1 MNGQNRKSIDDIINA
16 SDIAELLS
24 DSLQIRNSR
33 GYVSEFEDRPFIYED
48 YLKEARGQG
57 KRIKDD
63 DDARI
68 DYYISRIQ
76 GTPEEEKMA
85 GHIRS
90 WMRKGDENRARPI
103 SRETVE
109 LLRNRANTLID
120 RDELLEDDRF
130 HERLYQDELTNPMNP
145 NYHMQEARMP
155 NVETESAQAPS
166 LADLLKVSL
175 SKMFRR

>member
-24 DSLQIRNSR
+24 DSLQIRKSR

-68 DYYISRIQ
+68 DYIY
-76 GTPEEEKMA
+76 
-85 GHIRS
+85 
-90 WMRKGDENRARPI
+90 
-103 SRETVE
+103 
-109 LLRNRANTLID
+109 
-120 RDELLEDDRF
+120 LE
-130 HERLYQDELTNPMNP
+130 YK
-145 NYHMQEARMP
+145 A
-155 NVETESAQAPS
+155 
-166 LADLLKVSL
+166 LLKKKKWRVI
-175 SKMFRR
+175 